1 MTTVLLADDQELVR
15 EGFRLVLSVEPG
27 IEVVGEAATGR
38 EACSLALT
46 LLPDVVLMDIRMPD
60 LDGIAATRQ
69 LVAATSAVRVLVL
82 TTFDEDRLLYEAM
95 RAGASGFLLKE
106 STREQL
112 VHAIRTVAAGDALL
126 APRMLRRLVEGFCS
140 RPAPAEGLPPGLDG
154 LTQREV
160 DVLRLV
166 ARGLSNVEVA
176 QELFVGE
183 ATVKSHLKSLLRKLG
198 LRDRVAAVVFAYES
212 GLVSPSG

>member
-15 EGFRLVLSVEPG
+15 EGFRLLLSVEPG
-27 IEVVGEAATGR
+27 IEVVGEAGTGR
-38 EACSLALT
+38 EACALALQ

-69 LVAATSAVRVLVL
+69 LTASTSAVRVLVL

-112 VHAIRTVAAGDALL
+112 VQAIRTVAAGDALL
-126 APRMLRRLVEGFCS
+126 DPRMLRRLVEAFCD
-140 RPAPAEGLPPGLDG
+140 RPAPTEGLPPALGG
-154 LTQREV
+154 LTEREV

-166 ARGLSNVEVA
+166 ARGLSNAEVA
-176 QELFVGE
+176 QQLYVGE
-183 ATVKSHLKSLLRKLG
+183 ATVKSHLKHLLRKLG